1 MSMTSD
7 PKANA
12 RLAVQLRENLARRKA
27 QIKDRAAMPE
37 ASELVAREIPVHDP
51 KLVKPK

>member
-12 RLAVQLRENLARRKA
+12 RLAIHLRENLARRKA
-27 QIKDRAAMPE
+27 QIKDRAAAPE
-37 ASELVAREIPVHDP
+37 ASELVAREMPVHDP
-51 KLVKPK
+51 KISKPR